1 MNLETNIREI
11 QKGILQWYPFR
22 EGAKCLYIGEETDAV
37 YEMLTD
43 PENDRI
49 RGLFVRCV
57 KPEELSDFTLQEE
70 YDYIISIASLEKL
83 ENIAD
88 ALCVLAERLAPKG
101 HMLLGFNNRFGARYF
116 FGDQDPYTGN
126 IMDGI
131 EDYRRAYS
139 KSEDRFVGRC
149 YDKASLVS
157 MLTAAGLKQQNYSVF
172 PDLSNMQVLIR
183 EDYKSNEDFSIRI
196 LPTFNNPSTVFLEE
210 EYVYNSLQRNDMLH
224 AMANAYVFD
233 CTRLEAEVDTS
244 DILQVT
250 SSMGRD
256 REDAFF
262 TMIRK
267 RESSSHADEKRGEEE
282 TVIVEKLPAY
292 AEGEKRIEKMLE
304 IAEHLR
310 SRGVPVIDMELQEKS
325 LVMPYIDAPT
335 AQAYLTKLLEEDENH
350 FLEKMDEFIALVK
363 MAGADFEGGESG
375 EMPGYPDL
383 VPLNCFYEHGHFLFF
398 DQEFETTEY
407 PPELAVYRAI
417 YAMRTVIEKCDG
429 AVTLPMLYQR
439 YLGTEDVAKW
449 QDLEWEFISKLRNE
463 KAMAPYFSKVRHDFG
478 KVYSNRQR
486 MNFSAEEYMERFVN
500 IFKGLEDKKVVVF
513 GSGQFAKQFMQ
524 MYGGDYEVAAVV
536 DNRVDVQGE
545 DFYGVKI
552 SSPEILKQLESGSY
566 RVIICIKNFLSVK
579 KQLEDM
585 GVSDFGIFD
594 PAQRYMRERFRR
606 GGEMSGNVTDPN
618 NVTEAGNGDIAS
630 AKIGDGAVE
639 SSNKSAPRKYHIG
652 YIAGVFDLFHVGH
665 LEKFKMAKELC
676 DYLIVGL
683 VTDEGVVR
691 YKKTTPFVPFEER
704 KAMLE
709 ACRYV
714 DEVVKIPPNFGGTR
728 EAWKMYGFDV
738 QFSGSDYEDDPRWI
752 ADKEFL
758 EEHGSTMVFFPYSEA
773 TSSSKLKELINRK
786 LL

>member
-22 EGAKCLYIGEETDAV
+22 EGAKCLYIGEDTDAV

-57 KPEELSDFTLQEE
+57 KPEELSDFASQEE

-88 ALCVLAERLAPKG
+88 VLRVLAERLAPKG

-196 LPTFNNPSTVFLEE
+196 LPTFNNPSAVFLEE
-210 EYVYNSLQRNDMLH
+210 EYVYNSLQQNDMLH

-233 CTRLEAEVDTS
+233 CTRCEAEVDTS

-262 TMIRK
+262 TRIRK
-267 RESSSHADEKRGEEE
+267 RKSFSHADEKRGEEE
-282 TVIVEKLPAY
+282 TVMVEKLPAY

-363 MAGADFEGGESG
+363 RAGADFKGGESG

-417 YAMRTVIEKCDG
+417 YAMRTVIE
-429 AVTLPMLYQR
+429 
-439 YLGTEDVAKW
+439 
-449 QDLEWEFISKLRNE
+449 
-463 KAMAPYFSKVRHDFG
+463 
-478 KVYSNRQR
+478 
-486 MNFSAEEYMERFVN
+486 
-500 IFKGLEDKKVVVF
+500 
-513 GSGQFAKQFMQ
+513 
-524 MYGGDYEVAAVV
+524 
-536 DNRVDVQGE
+536 
-545 DFYGVKI
+545 
-552 SSPEILKQLESGSY
+552 
-566 RVIICIKNFLSVK
+566 
-579 KQLEDM
+579 
-585 GVSDFGIFD
+585 
-594 PAQRYMRERFRR
+594 
-606 GGEMSGNVTDPN
+606 
-618 NVTEAGNGDIAS
+618 
-630 AKIGDGAVE
+630 
-639 SSNKSAPRKYHIG
+639 
-652 YIAGVFDLFHVGH
+652 
-665 LEKFKMAKELC
+665 
-676 DYLIVGL
+676 
-683 VTDEGVVR
+683 
-691 YKKTTPFVPFEER
+691 
-704 KAMLE
+704 
-709 ACRYV
+709 
-714 DEVVKIPPNFGGTR
+714 
-728 EAWKMYGFDV
+728 
-738 QFSGSDYEDDPRWI
+738 
-752 ADKEFL
+752 
-758 EEHGSTMVFFPYSEA
+758 
-773 TSSSKLKELINRK
+773 TSRIY
-786 LL
+786 